1 MPRKV
6 RCTVIGLALA
16 VLVGGTAVATPMHP
30 RYQGPI
36 SDSTDLFSAA
46 WDLVVSY
53 WFPGTNDPVVGRWM
67 KDGGSI
73 DPGGYHH

>member
-1 MPRKV
+1 
-6 RCTVIGLALA
+6 
-16 VLVGGTAVATPMHP
+16 MHP